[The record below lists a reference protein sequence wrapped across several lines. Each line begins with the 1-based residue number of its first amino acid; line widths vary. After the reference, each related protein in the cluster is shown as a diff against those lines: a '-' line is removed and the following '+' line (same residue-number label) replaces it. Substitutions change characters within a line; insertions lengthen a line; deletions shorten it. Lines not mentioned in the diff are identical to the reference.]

1 MVIWLEI
8 LRFHNF
14 QKFTYSLSQ
23 IHKVE
28 DENWFYRSSCSSTR
42 FPLVEIQHIS
52 IFHAW
57 LTIQIYFIYNHI
69 ILINMCLYYNLLEWI
84 QFQGSKHDLKIFS
97 TNSFGTKDLVSTNL
111 WNSYGLELEWLVLQ
125 IIWILEVKPHGK
137 FFLCRYL
144 SLKSCVSLTFYP
156 NALNFVV

>member
-1 MVIWLEI
+1 MNLNLYLMVIWLEN

-14 QKFTYSLSQ
+14 QKLTYSISQ

-28 DENWFYRSSCSSTR
+28 DENWFYTSSCSSTR

-84 QFQGSKHDLKIFS
+84 QFQGSKHDLKFFFYEFLWNKGFGFYKFMKFLWIRIRMACS
-97 TNSFGTKDLVSTNL
+97 TN
-111 WNSYGLELEWLVLQ
+111 YM
-125 IIWILEVKPHGK
+125 
-137 FFLCRYL
+137 
-144 SLKSCVSLTFYP
+144 
-156 NALNFVV
+156 NFRG